1 MAKHAFLRRH
11 TMKKKSKLE
20 LDLLALL
27 EEDSTL
33 TDEEMAMMLNSD
45 AKSVRDAIENL
56 EKDKSIVKYIAV
68 VNRENLDDDKVEALI
83 ELKVTPQRDI
93 GYDEIA
99 KRIYRYSEINGVYLM
114 AGAYDLAVR
123 MESDSIKNISKFVFE
138 KLAVIDGVTSTQT
151 VFIMRKYKEN
161 GVVLVPEEHEDRLVV
176 TP

>member
-1 MAKHAFLRRH
+1 
-11 TMKKKSKLE
+11 MKKKSKLE

-33 TDEEMAMMLNSD
+33 TDEEMAMRLNSD
-45 AKSVRDAIENL
+45 AKSVREAIENL

-99 KRIYRYSEINGVYLM
+99 KRIYRYSEIKGVYLM

>member
-1 MAKHAFLRRH
+1 
-11 TMKKKSKLE
+11 MKKKSKLE

-27 EEDSTL
+27 EQDSTL

-45 AKSVRDAIENL
+45 AKSVREAIENL

-93 GYDEIA
+93 GYDDIA
-99 KRIYRYSEINGVYLM
+99 KRIYRYSEIKGVYLM

>member
-1 MAKHAFLRRH
+1 
-11 TMKKKSKLE
+11 MKKKSKLE

-45 AKSVRDAIENL
+45 AKSVREAIENL

-99 KRIYRYSEINGVYLM
+99 KRIYRYSEIKGVYLM

-161 GVVLVPEEHEDRLVV
+161 GVVLVPEEPEDRLVV

>member
-1 MAKHAFLRRH
+1 
-11 TMKKKSKLE
+11 MKKKSKLE

-45 AKSVRDAIENL
+45 AKSVREAIENL

-93 GYDEIA
+93 GYDDIA
-99 KRIYRYSEINGVYLM
+99 KRIYRYSEIKGVYLM

-151 VFIMRKYKEN
+151 VFIMRKYKAN

>member
-1 MAKHAFLRRH
+1 
-11 TMKKKSKLE
+11 MKKKSKLE

-45 AKSVRDAIENL
+45 AKSVREAIENL

-99 KRIYRYSEINGVYLM
+99 KRIYRYSEIKGVYLM

>member
-1 MAKHAFLRRH
+1 
-11 TMKKKSKLE
+11 MKKKSKLE

-45 AKSVRDAIENL
+45 AKSVREAIENL
-56 EKDKSIVKYIAV
+56 EKDKSRVKYIAV

-93 GYDEIA
+93 GYDDIA
-99 KRIYRYSEINGVYLM
+99 KRIYRYSEIKGVYLM

>member
-1 MAKHAFLRRH
+1 
-11 TMKKKSKLE
+11 MKKKSKLE

-45 AKSVRDAIENL
+45 AKSVREAIENL

-68 VNRENLDDDKVEALI
+68 VYRENLDDDKVEALI

-99 KRIYRYSEINGVYLM
+99 KRIYRYSEIKGVYLM

>member
-1 MAKHAFLRRH
+1 
-11 TMKKKSKLE
+11 MKKKSKLE

-45 AKSVRDAIENL
+45 AKSVREAIENL

-93 GYDEIA
+93 GYDDIA
-99 KRIYRYSEINGVYLM
+99 KRIYKYSEIKGVYLM

-161 GVVLVPEEHEDRLVV
+161 GVVLVPEEHDDRLVV

>member
-1 MAKHAFLRRH
+1 
-11 TMKKKSKLE
+11 MKKKSKLE

-45 AKSVRDAIENL
+45 AKSVREAIENL

-93 GYDEIA
+93 GYDDIA
-99 KRIYRYSEINGVYLM
+99 KRIYRYSEIKGVYLM

>member
-1 MAKHAFLRRH
+1 MIN
-11 TMKKKSKLE
+11 KSKLE

-33 TDEEMAMMLNSD
+33 SIDEMAMMLNSD
-45 AKSVRDAIENL
+45 AKSVKEAKENL
-56 EKDKSIVKYIAV
+56 EKDKSIVKYVAV

-93 GYDEIA
+93 GYDDIA
-99 KRIYRYSEINGVYLM
+99 KRIYRYSEIKGVYLM

-123 MESDSIKNISKFVFE
+123 MESDNIKNISKFVFE

-161 GVVLVPEEHEDRLVV
+161 GVVLVPEENDDRLVV

>member
-1 MAKHAFLRRH
+1 
-11 TMKKKSKLE
+11 
-20 LDLLALL
+20 
-27 EEDSTL
+27 
-33 TDEEMAMMLNSD
+33 
-45 AKSVRDAIENL
+45 
-56 EKDKSIVKYIAV
+56 
-68 VNRENLDDDKVEALI
+68 
-83 ELKVTPQRDI
+83 
-93 GYDEIA
+93 
-99 KRIYRYSEINGVYLM
+99 M

>member
-1 MAKHAFLRRH
+1 
-11 TMKKKSKLE
+11 MKKKSKLE

-45 AKSVRDAIENL
+45 AKSVREAIENL

-93 GYDEIA
+93 GYDDIA
-99 KRIYRYSEINGVYLM
+99 KRIYRYSEIKGVYLM

-151 VFIMRKYKEN
+151 VFIMRKYKEF
-161 GVVLVPEEHEDRLVV
+161 GVELINNEQDGRDAISL
-176 TP
+176 

>member
-1 MAKHAFLRRH
+1 
-11 TMKKKSKLE
+11 MKKKSKLE

-45 AKSVRDAIENL
+45 AKSVREAIENL

-93 GYDEIA
+93 GYDDIA
-99 KRIYRYSEINGVYLM
+99 KRRYR
-114 AGAYDLAVR
+114 
-123 MESDSIKNISKFVFE
+123 
-138 KLAVIDGVTSTQT
+138 
-151 VFIMRKYKEN
+151 
-161 GVVLVPEEHEDRLVV
+161 
-176 TP
+176 

>member
-1 MAKHAFLRRH
+1 
-11 TMKKKSKLE
+11 MKKKSKLE

-33 TDEEMAMMLNSD
+33 SDEEMAMMLNSD
-45 AKSVRDAIENL
+45 AKSVREAIENL

-99 KRIYRYSEINGVYLM
+99 KRIYRYSEIKGVYLM